1 MDQGTD
7 SSGPLAPGHGD
18 EWFARPDA
26 GSGAAG
32 LSFGCTQC
40 GDCCTGAGGYVL
52 FTPEEAASLARRLGV
67 SEEEFIG
74 RYTHDTSAGRS
85 LREVPGEFGLDCVF
99 LNRTTFPGRA
109 VCGVYEDR
117 PMQCRTWPF
126 WKSNLASPS
135 AWARA
140 SRSCP
145 GMNKGRRYDVQ
156 QIRILRD
163 KVDI

>member
-1 MDQGTD
+1 MHDAAAKSHEPQPSDGE
-7 SSGPLAPGHGD
+7 

-26 GSGAAG
+26 GPGAPG

-52 FTPEEAASLARRLGV
+52 FTPDEAAALARRLGV
-67 SEEEFIG
+67 GVEEFIG
-74 RYTHDTSAGRS
+74 RYTHDTAAGRS
-85 LREVPGEFGLDCVF
+85 LREVRSEFGLDCVF
-99 LNRTTFPGRA
+99 LDREKIPGRA

-126 WKSNLASPS
+126 WKSNLETPS

-163 KVDI
+163 KVEI